1 MAFKNY
7 YMSVIYRIKDLMKDN
22 NPRKEIIK
30 LRNRLRLNYT
40 EVISLFSQRMK
51 KKVKELNPKI
61 LKAKEKLIK
70 RIEKIHNINGKNR
83 ISNDSAQRTS
93 NQN

>member
-1 MAFKNY
+1 
-7 YMSVIYRIKDLMKDN
+7 MSVIYRKKDLMQDN
-22 NPRKEIIK
+22 NPRKEMIK
-30 LRNRLRLNYT
+30 LRNRLRLNYSD
-40 EVISLFSQRMK
+40 VIGLFSQRMK

-70 RIEKIHNINGKNR
+70 KIEKIHNINGKNR
-83 ISNDSAQRTS
+83 ISNDSAQRTI

>member
-1 MAFKNY
+1 
-7 YMSVIYRIKDLMKDN
+7 MSVIYRKKDLMQDN
-22 NPRKEIIK
+22 NPRKEMIK
-30 LRNRLRLNYT
+30 LRNRLRLNYSD
-40 EVISLFSQRMK
+40 VISLFSQRIK

-61 LKAKEKLIK
+61 LKAKEMLIK
-70 RIEKIHNINGKNR
+70 KIEKIHNINGKNR

>member
-1 MAFKNY
+1 MSFKNY
-7 YMSVIYRIKDLMKDN
+7 YLSLIYRMRDLMQDN
-22 NPRKEIIK
+22 NPRKEMIK
-30 LRNRLRLNYT
+30 LRNRLRLNYSDM
-40 EVISLFSQRMK
+40 ISLFSQRMK

-70 RIEKIHNINGKNR
+70 KIEKIHNINGKNR